1 MSTPIVSL
9 EPAATMYNCCLSTRM
24 FNLSRRFFGGT
35 TREKIKE
42 WIGGLDLP
50 ITGPSAETLFYDE
63 VYPQHKP
70 YGAEIGA
77 MLGQGG
83 VWAHELRSEAVQLQS
98 RGQRGNRTCCTIR
111 PLKVDMQGSF
121 IQVYKKYIHGRAV
134 VSKTACRKKP
144 LLYILG

>member
-1 MSTPIVSL
+1 MHQNPITLNYYVNSNR
-9 EPAATMYNCCLSTRM
+9 ESGA
-24 FNLSRRFFGGT
+24 SRYDVQLLPINQDVQFEQAVFRRDN
-35 TREKIKE
+35 REKIKE

-50 ITGPSAETLFYDE
+50 ITGLSAETLFYDE

-121 IQVYKKYIHGRAV
+121 IQVYKK
-134 VSKTACRKKP
+134 
-144 LLYILG
+144 